1 MKTLNSFLMKLGN
14 RQKRAEA
21 TPLPAGEDGIRRFPF
36 LFSVT
41 YSDAAEP
48 PALPPAPR
56 ARLNRKRSS
65 GLTRGGRRAAS
76 SNLPRRSGPYGRAGR
91 PQPETRTRT
100 DGTDLGER
108 AGAAAGKPGH
118 GGEAGALSSAAAAG
132 PLPCRLYRAAAPQRD
147 SDCSPW
153 AGAGTYASHAGLDGP
168 SLSPLSCPLTPR
180 EGQRPLL
187 RLAEELQDTL
197 SKGASR

>member
-108 AGAAAGKPGH
+108 AGAAAGKPGRCPARQPRAPFRV
-118 GGEAGALSSAAAAG
+118 GSTVQPPRSVTATAVPGRALG
-132 PLPCRLYRAAAPQRD
+132 PTPPMLAWTDHRCPP
-147 SDCSPW
+147 P
-153 AGAGTYASHAGLDGP
+153 
-168 SLSPLSCPLTPR
+168 SCPPTSR

>member
-56 ARLNRKRSS
+56 ARLNRERSS
-65 GLTRGGRRAAS
+65 GLTRGGRRA
-76 SNLPRRSGPYGRAGR
+76 PGR
-91 PQPETRTRT
+91 
-100 DGTDLGER
+100 
-108 AGAAAGKPGH
+108 

-168 SLSPLSCPLTPR
+168 SLSPPSCPPTSR

>member
-41 YSDAAEP
+41 YPDAAEP
-48 PALPPAPR
+48 PALPLAPR

-91 PQPETRTRT
+91 PQPETRTQT

-108 AGAAAGKPGH
+108 AGAAAGKPGAVQR
-118 GGEAGALSSAAAAG
+118 GSRGPPSASCA
-132 PLPCRLYRAAAPQRD
+132 CRLYRAAAPQRD

-153 AGAGTYASHAGLDGP
+153 AGAGTYASHAGLGGP
-168 SLSPLSCPLTPR
+168 SLSPPSCPPASR

>member
-91 PQPETRTRT
+91 PQPETRTQT

-108 AGAAAGKPGH
+108 AGAAAGKPGRCPARQPRAPFRV
-118 GGEAGALSSAAAAG
+118 GSTVQPPRSVTATAVPGRALG
-132 PLPCRLYRAAAPQRD
+132 PTPPMLA
-147 SDCSPW
+147 W
-153 AGAGTYASHAGLDGP
+153 ADHR
-168 SLSPLSCPLTPR
+168 CPPR
-180 EGQRPLL
+180 PVL
-187 RLAEELQDTL
+187 
-197 SKGASR
+197 

>member
-65 GLTRGGRRAAS
+65 GLTRDGRRAAS
-76 SNLPRRSGPYGRAGR
+76 SNLPRRSGPYCRAGR

-108 AGAAAGKPGH
+108 AGAAAGKPGR

-132 PLPCRLYRAAAPQRD
+132 PLPRAALVGSTAQPPR
-147 SDCSPW
+147 SVTATAVPGR
-153 AGAGTYASHAGLDGP
+153 ALGP
-168 SLSPLSCPLTPR
+168 TPPMLAWTDHRCPPR
-180 EGQRPLL
+180 PVL
-187 RLAEELQDTL
+187 
-197 SKGASR
+197 

>member
-91 PQPETRTRT
+91 PQPETRTRSGRT
-100 DGTDLGER
+100 GRTSASGR
-108 AGAAAGKPGH
+108 GPRWGSR
-118 GGEAGALSSAAAAG
+118 ALSSAAAAG

-168 SLSPLSCPLTPR
+168 SLSPPSCPLTPR

>member
-48 PALPPAPR
+48 PALPLAPR

-108 AGAAAGKPGH
+108 AGAAAGKPGR
-118 GGEAGALSSAAAAG
+118 GGEAGRCPARQPRAPFRVGSTVQPPRSVTATAVPGRALG
-132 PLPCRLYRAAAPQRD
+132 PTPPMLA
-147 SDCSPW
+147 W
-153 AGAGTYASHAGLDGP
+153 ADHR
-168 SLSPLSCPLTPR
+168 CPPR
-180 EGQRPLL
+180 PVL
-187 RLAEELQDTL
+187 
-197 SKGASR
+197 